1 MSDLASELLHWA
13 PPSILALAST
23 GLATFV
29 LKQFG
34 RRWEKLEA
42 AVETLDKLKKLD
54 ELIESFA
61 ELKLNVDALK
71 AEMQGRVSVS
81 DHRESVRQLW
91 DEQKKMA
98 ERIVQLE
105 TEARVR
111 RDLEPR
117 KRARS

>member
-1 MSDLASELLHWA
+1 M
-13 PPSILALAST
+13 
-23 GLATFV
+23 

-54 ELIESFA
+54 ELVLNFA
-61 ELKLNVDALK
+61 ALRENVDALK
-71 AEMQGRVSVS
+71 TEMQARVSVA

-91 DEQKKMA
+91 DEQKKLG

-111 RDLEPR
+111 RDMEPR
-117 KRARS
+117 KRARP